1 MKVQINNQKS
11 FWITWKYSEVENLE
25 TSKISRITTCKIVD
39 DSIQGSPFTVATA
52 TSKCH
57 ENDRFVKESG
67 RKLSLARAIKALNL
81 PKSERKI
88 IWETYLNR

>member
-25 TSKISRITTCKIVD
+25 TSIVSRVTTCRIVD
-39 DSIQGSPFTVATA
+39 DSIQGSPFLVASG

-57 ENDRFVKESG
+57 ENDRFVKEAG
-67 RKLSLARAIKALNL
+67 RKLSLARAIKALNI

-88 IWETYLNR
+88 IWDTYLNR

>member
-11 FWITWKYSEVENLE
+11 FWITWKYSEELNPLTFATTRV
-25 TSKISRITTCKIVD
+25 TTCKIVD
-39 DSIQGSPFTVATA
+39 DSIQGSPFPIASG
-52 TSKCH
+52 TSRCH
-57 ENDRFVKESG
+57 ENDRFVKEAG
-67 RKLSLARAIKALNL
+67 RKLSLARAIRSLNI